1 MKAFRALMKTEIKLA
16 LRGMDSIFFGVL
28 FPVGL
33 ALILGVIYGDKPAFP
48 GAGYTE
54 LQLSFGAISAIGIC
68 ATGLMGVPLSISEY
82 RHRKI
87 LKRFKVTPVSPGML
101 LLIQVTVQFLIAL
114 LSFGAV
120 TLVMV
125 LIFGYRMP
133 GSPWM
138 FLLAY
143 FLVILAMYGIGMMI
157 ASVAPNIKTANL
169 LCSLIY
175 FPMLFLSGATVPYE
189 IMPKAM
195 QRITDVLPLTQGIKL
210 MKGFSLGTDMGNL
223 LFPVILML
231 CLAVVSILISIKFF
245 RWE

>member
-1 MKAFRALMKTEIKLA
+1 MKAFHALMKTELKLTF
-16 LRGMDSIFFGVL
+16 RGMDSILFGIL
-28 FPVGL
+28 FPMGL
-33 ALILGVIYGDKPAFP
+33 ALILGMIYGDKPAFP

-54 LQLSFGAISAIGIC
+54 LQQSFGAVSAIGIC

-101 LLIQVTVQFLIAL
+101 LLIQVAVQLLIAL
-114 LSFGAV
+114 MSFGAV
-120 TLVMV
+120 TLVMMV
-125 LIFGYRMP
+125 FFGYRMP

-189 IMPKAM
+189 IMPKTM
-195 QRITDVLPLTQGIKL
+195 QRITDVLPLTQGITL
-210 MKGFSLGTDMGNL
+210 MKGFSLGTNMGNL

-231 CLAVVSILISIKFF
+231 CLAVVSILVSIKFF

>member
-28 FPVGL
+28 FPMGM
-33 ALILGVIYGDKPAFP
+33 ALILGVIYGDKPAFE

-54 LQLSFGAISAIGIC
+54 LQQSFGAISAIGIC

-101 LLIQVTVQFLIAL
+101 LLIQVAVQFLIAL

-120 TLVMV
+120 TLVMM
-125 LIFGYRMP
+125 LLFGYRMP

-138 FLLAY
+138 FLFAY

-157 ASVAPNIKTANL
+157 ASIAPNIKTANL
-169 LCSLIY
+169 LCSLVY

-189 IMPKAM
+189 IMPKTM

-223 LFPVILML
+223 LFPVILMI
-231 CLAVVSILISIKFF
+231 CLAVISILISIRFF